1 MAGIIEMRNTESRSG
16 YILALV
22 MGILLVL
29 GILLS
34 ALLRLPGGVRHL
46 VVRESR
52 EVQKVYDAESAL
64 LLHLEYMPAALLPGI
79 PPVYHADVGP
89 YGRLCSG
96 NSSLQ
101 VCVMTVSALQELGFG
116 EWLSGVQAYRA
127 RLREGILSA
136 PGLRRYSGN
145 RRFFD
150 VPGNAYMQ
158 VSDGDLR
165 LDFPGS
171 LKSRNAYV
179 GGDVIVEGDARF
191 DTLRIFS
198 LGNVKMGGNVRMGFL
213 EAVGNESVEI
223 GGQVHFRGIVVA
235 GREILL
241 QGKAVAEYPSM
252 AIAIGHN
259 GTSVTQSD
267 GVVFSGLRASLPGN
281 IAAEDSVMPSFLGGP
296 PVVFEREVLR

>member
-1 MAGIIEMRNTESRSG
+1 MAGIIEMRNSGPRSG

-34 ALLRLPGGVRHL
+34 ALLRLPGGLRHL
-46 VVRESR
+46 VMRESR

-64 LLHLEYMPAALLPGI
+64 LLHLESMPSALLPGV
-79 PPVYHADVGP
+79 PPVWHADVGP

-96 NSSLQ
+96 DSSLQ
-101 VCVMTVSALQELGFG
+101 VCVMTVSALQKLDFG
-116 EWLSGVQAYRA
+116 EWLTGVQAYRA

-150 VPGNAYMQ
+150 VPGNAYMM
-158 VSDGDLR
+158 VNDGDLR
-165 LDFPGS
+165 LDFSGS
-171 LKSRNAYV
+171 MKSLNAYV
-179 GGDVIVEGDARF
+179 SGDVTVEGSVRF

-198 LGNVKMGGNVRMGFL
+198 LGNVRMGGNVCVGFL
-213 EAVGNESVEI
+213 ETVGNESVEI

-235 GREILL
+235 GHEIVLR
-241 QGKAVAEYPSM
+241 GNAVAEYPSM
-252 AIAIGHN
+252 AIAIGQN

-281 IAAEDSVMPSFLGGP
+281 IVAEDSVMPSFLGGSP
-296 PVVFEREVLR
+296 IIFEREVLR

>member
-34 ALLRLPGGVRHL
+34 ALLRLHGGVRHL

-96 NSSLQ
+96 DSSLQ

-150 VPGNAYMQ
+150 VPENAYMQ

-165 LDFPGS
+165 LDFSGS
-171 LKSRNAYV
+171 LKSLNAYV

-198 LGNVKMGGNVRMGFL
+198 LGNVRMGGSVRVGFL

-223 GGQVHFRGIVVA
+223 GDQVHFRGIAVA

-241 QGKAVAEYPSM
+241 QGKAVVEYPSM

-296 PVVFEREVLR
+296 PIVFEREVLR